1 MSRRILVV
9 DDEVGI
15 RESLKVILE
24 KEGYVVDTASNGED
38 AFKILRS
45 GGIDLLVTD
54 IRMAGMDGLELL
66 KLSKSVSPHSE
77 VIMITGYAAVDT
89 AVESMKEGAYDY
101 ITKPFKKAEIL
112 KAVNRAIEKQ
122 TLALD
127 NLKLKKQVESLESG
141 LIVGAESKAMQD
153 VINIVNQ
160 AAPSQATILI
170 LGETGTGKEVIA
182 NLIHRLSPRAA
193 RPMVRVNCAAIP
205 ETLIEAEL
213 FGHEKGAFTGAE
225 GRREGRFES
234 ADKSTIFLDE
244 IGEVPQPVQVKL
256 LRILQE
262 GQFERLGSNKTMTV
276 DVRIIA
282 ATNRK
287 IEEMVRDGRFREDLY
302 WRLNVITINLPP
314 LRDRNEDIP
323 ALVHHFL
330 SRYAM
335 KNGKTVSGIESK
347 AMDILM
353 DYAWPGNVRELENI
367 VERCVVLDRDGV
379 LGEDDLPRNMASA
392 GIPQTK
398 EMITFAVGTPLE
410 EVERQLMEE
419 TLKYTKGDK
428 ALASRLLGVSTRTL
442 YRKFDKTEEE

>member
-1 MSRRILVV
+1 MSRKILVV

-24 KEGYVVDTASNGED
+24 KEGYSVDTASNGED
-38 AFKILRS
+38 AFKIMRS

-112 KAVNRAIEKQ
+112 KAVNKAIEKQ

-127 NLKLKKQVESLESG
+127 NIKLKKQVESLESG
-141 LIVGAESKAMQD
+141 MIVGAESKAMQD

-234 ADKSTIFLDE
+234 ADKSTCLLYTSDAADE
-244 IGEVPQPVQVKL
+244 
-256 LRILQE
+256 
-262 GQFERLGSNKTMTV
+262 
-276 DVRIIA
+276 
-282 ATNRK
+282 
-287 IEEMVRDGRFREDLY
+287 
-302 WRLNVITINLPP
+302 
-314 LRDRNEDIP
+314 
-323 ALVHHFL
+323 
-330 SRYAM
+330 
-335 KNGKTVSGIESK
+335 
-347 AMDILM
+347 
-353 DYAWPGNVRELENI
+353 
-367 VERCVVLDRDGV
+367 
-379 LGEDDLPRNMASA
+379 
-392 GIPQTK
+392 
-398 EMITFAVGTPLE
+398 
-410 EVERQLMEE
+410 
-419 TLKYTKGDK
+419 
-428 ALASRLLGVSTRTL
+428 
-442 YRKFDKTEEE
+442 

>member
-24 KEGYVVDTASNGED
+24 KEGYEVDTASNGED
-38 AFKILRS
+38 AFKIIRT
-45 GGIDLLVTD
+45 GGIDLLITD

-66 KLSKSVSPHSE
+66 KLCKSVSPHSE

-112 KAVNRAIEKQ
+112 KAVGKAIEKQ

-141 LIVGAESKAMQD
+141 LVVGADSRAMQD

-182 NLIHRLSPRAA
+182 NMIHRLSPRAA

-262 GQFERLGSNKTMTV
+262 GQFERLGSNKTITV

-314 LRDRNEDIP
+314 LRDRKEDIP

-335 KNGKTVSGIESK
+335 KNGKTVSGIESR

-367 VERCVVLDRDGV
+367 VERSVVLDRDGV

-392 GIPQTK
+392 GIAQTK
-398 EMITFAVGTPLE
+398 EMLTFTVGTPLE

-428 ALASRLLGVSTRTL
+428 AMASRLLGVSTRTL
-442 YRKFDKTEEE
+442 YRKFDKSEDE

>member
-1 MSRRILVV
+1 
-9 DDEVGI
+9 
-15 RESLKVILE
+15 
-24 KEGYVVDTASNGED
+24 
-38 AFKILRS
+38 
-45 GGIDLLVTD
+45 
-54 IRMAGMDGLELL
+54 
-66 KLSKSVSPHSE
+66 
-77 VIMITGYAAVDT
+77 
-89 AVESMKEGAYDY
+89 MKEGAYDY
-101 ITKPFKKAEIL
+101 ITKPFKKADIL
-112 KAVNRAIEKQ
+112 KAVGKAIEKQ

-141 LIVGAESKAMQD
+141 LIVGAESNAMQD

-182 NLIHRLSPRAA
+182 NMIHRLSPRAA

-262 GQFERLGSNKTMTV
+262 GQFERLGSNKTITV

-287 IEEMVRDGRFREDLY
+287 IEEMVRDGHFREDLY

-314 LRDRNEDIP
+314 LRDRKEDIP
-323 ALVHHFL
+323 VLVHHFL

-335 KNGKTVSGIESK
+335 KNRKTVSGIESK

-353 DYAWPGNVRELENI
+353 DYGWPGNVRELENI

-392 GIPQTK
+392 GITQTK
-398 EMITFAVGTPLE
+398 EILTFTVGTPLE

-442 YRKFDKTEEE
+442 YRKFDKTEDE